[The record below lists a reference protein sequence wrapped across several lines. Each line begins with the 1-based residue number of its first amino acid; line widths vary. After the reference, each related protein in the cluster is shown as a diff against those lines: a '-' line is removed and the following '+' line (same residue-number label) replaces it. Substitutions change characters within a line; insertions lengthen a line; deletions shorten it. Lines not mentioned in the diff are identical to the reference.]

1 VTVLLLLAGGGFG
14 AGVGALTGRVPS
26 PASAGRTVYSG
37 ASADPPGR
45 CGTTLQEPDRMITE
59 KPGAVAA
66 PAARVAGAPA
76 DPATLVCLF
85 EGRYVPL
92 AEANVSIMTH
102 AFMYGTAVF
111 EGIRA
116 YWNQDQGQLY
126 ALRVRE
132 HIERIRNS
140 CKIML
145 MDDVPSVDQLTA
157 EVVEV
162 LRRNAFRE
170 DAYIRPSFYKSTQA
184 IGVKLHGLEHRYYIL
199 AIPFGDYVDTN
210 VGVKVGTVSWRRT
223 SDPAIPSRAKIVGS
237 YVNPAF
243 SKSEAMLNG
252 FDEALVLSDDGHV
265 SEGSAENIFVIRDG
279 VLVTPP
285 VSDDILEGITRAGIM
300 EICADLG
307 LPVLERSIDRSEVY
321 IADEAFFCGTG
332 AQISPIIE
340 VDHRKVGSGAVGPI
354 TARVKDRYFEIVRGN
369 VPAYGHWVTPIYP
382 R

>member
-1 VTVLLLLAGGGFG
+1 ML
-14 AGVGALTGRVPS
+14 
-26 PASAGRTVYSG
+26 
-37 ASADPPGR
+37 
-45 CGTTLQEPDRMITE
+45 TE
-59 KPGAVAA
+59 KPAAAAA
-66 PAARVAGAPA
+66 PAARAVGAPA

-116 YWNQDQGQLY
+116 YWNAEQGQLY
-126 ALRVRE
+126 ALKVRA
-132 HIERIRNS
+132 HMERIRNS

-145 MDDVPSVDQLTA
+145 MDDVPSVDQLA
-157 EVVEV
+157 SEVVEV
-162 LRRNAFRE
+162 LRRNEFRE

-184 IGVKLHGLEHRYYIL
+184 IGVKLHGLDHRYYIL
-199 AIPFGDYVDTN
+199 AIPFGEYVDTN

-243 SKSEAMLNG
+243 SKTEAMLNG
-252 FDEALVLSDDGHV
+252 FDEALVLSGDGHI

-279 VLVTPP
+279 VLATPP

-300 EICADLG
+300 EICEELG
-307 LPVLERSIDRSEVY
+307 LRVVERSIDRSEIYV
-321 IADEAFFCGTG
+321 ADEAFFCGTG

-340 VDHRKVGSGAVGPI
+340 VDHRLVGPGGVGPI
-354 TARVKDRYFEIVRGN
+354 TKRVKDRYFEIVRGN
-369 VPAYGHWVTPIYP
+369 VPAYRHWVTPIYP
-382 R
+382 A